1 MKTQICINQM
11 TFWEWQ
17 TSEAKSTG
25 GFLCDSGSWI
35 VSGTNTVTP
44 LSFPQGDLSCDPPVL
59 AHLSL
64 QSVWERLKNDHT

>member
-25 GFLCDSGSWI
+25 AFLVRARI
-35 VSGTNTVTP
+35 VDRCLRNK
-44 LSFPQGDLSCDPPVL
+44 
-59 AHLSL
+59 
-64 QSVWERLKNDHT
+64 WERTELFY